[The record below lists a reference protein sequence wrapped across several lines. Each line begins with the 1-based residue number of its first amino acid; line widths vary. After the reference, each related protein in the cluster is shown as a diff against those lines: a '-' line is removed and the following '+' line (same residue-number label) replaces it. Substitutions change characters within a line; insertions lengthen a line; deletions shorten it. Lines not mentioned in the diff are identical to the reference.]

1 MLAPQRT
8 GGLYTKSAYQNRKIK
23 IGITEAEIRIEAK
36 QLTGEIVTALL
47 SAVISPFRH
56 VQPWIKLCVVMVE
69 LR

>member
-8 GGLYTKSAYQNRKIK
+8 GELYTKLAYQNRKIK

-47 SAVISPFRH
+47 
-56 VQPWIKLCVVMVE
+56 
-69 LR
+69 